1 MQGRVVAGVL
11 AAALLLAG
19 DGAARVFYPAA
30 TWLETSEPVRRL
42 SLQGVLH
49 GWGALAVRAE
59 REPVGGADVALARLH
74 RCVTE
79 RGYSLDALVA
89 EVTAFARRA
98 PERLYASLSHFVA
111 QALSPLC
118 EGANGR

>member
-1 MQGRVVAGVL
+1 MRGRVVAGVL
-11 AAALLLAG
+11 AGALLLAG
-19 DGAARVFYPAA
+19 NGAARLFYPAA

-49 GWGALAVRAE
+49 GWGALAARAE
-59 REPVGGADVALARLH
+59 REPVGGADLALARLH

-98 PERLYASLSHFVA
+98 PERVYASLPHFVA
-111 QALSPLC
+111 HALSPVC
-118 EGANGR
+118 EAADGR